1 MSQENKSCKGQSK
14 IMKIFEDDI
23 QNKNTNGYRESK
35 WYEFWSTF
43 CGAAV
48 SRVGDVINGNKTE

>member
-1 MSQENKSCKGQSK
+1 
-14 IMKIFEDDI
+14 MKIFEDDI

-35 WYEFWSTF
+35 WYEFWSTC